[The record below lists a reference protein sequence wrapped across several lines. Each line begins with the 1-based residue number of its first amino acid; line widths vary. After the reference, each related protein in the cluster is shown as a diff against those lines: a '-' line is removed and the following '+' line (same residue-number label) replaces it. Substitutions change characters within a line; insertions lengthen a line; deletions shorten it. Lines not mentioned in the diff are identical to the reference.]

1 MDAIAAAG
9 DRGIGMDWGY
19 KAMLTT
25 VTVALVLLVAQ
36 TFGRRLAGMLAG
48 LPVITAP
55 ALLWIAA
62 EQGAAFAARAAV
74 GSIAACG
81 VMAVFALTY
90 ERLSRRYGPVVTLA
104 ASLAVGGLMAMPAA
118 RLDVHPVGAIVLTG
132 VLCTVVVLLLPRPGT
147 QAGQARRMRGEIAV
161 TAVAAGVV
169 SVGVALG
176 ARQLGPYWSG
186 LLAALPIISAA
197 ALVTQHLTAPH
208 EDIQRFLRGYVA
220 GLIGKAA
227 FALAFAWA
235 VVAIGSPLAVAAG
248 LIVGMAV
255 TAGTTR
261 GLNRLDARTTA
272 LLARG

>member
-1 MDAIAAAG
+1 MGAIEAADDWG
-9 DRGIGMDWGY
+9 MGMDWGY

-25 VTVALVLLVAQ
+25 VTVALVPLVAQ

-90 ERLSRRYGPVVTLA
+90 ERLSRRHGPLVTLT
-104 ASLAVGGLMAMPAA
+104 ASLAAGGLMAMPAA
-118 RLDVHPVGAIVLTG
+118 LLVHPVSAIVMTG
-132 VLCTVVVLLLPRPGT
+132 VLCTAAVLLLPRPGG

-161 TAVAAGVV
+161 TAMAAGAV

-176 ARQLGPYWSG
+176 ARELGAYWSG

-197 ALVTQHLTAPH
+197 TLVTQHLTAPH

-235 VVAIGSPLAVAAG
+235 VVEIGSPLALAAG

-255 TAGTTR
+255 TFGTTR
-261 GLNRLDARTTA
+261 GLSRLDEHTA
-272 LLARG
+272 AQLARG